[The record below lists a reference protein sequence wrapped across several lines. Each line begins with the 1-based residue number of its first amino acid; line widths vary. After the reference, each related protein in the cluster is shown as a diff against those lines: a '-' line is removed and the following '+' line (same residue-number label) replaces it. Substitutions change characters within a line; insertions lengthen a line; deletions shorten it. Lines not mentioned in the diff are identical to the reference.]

1 MKKFSKLLALSL
13 ATALT
18 LGMTVSA
25 AGSTSTTNSEITSEV
40 LADNAKKVDAD
51 ATGLDAGVTV
61 EVKAA
66 TVADYDAASNV
77 ADDVAPSD
85 VEVVEVVTVFNVE
98 LENAAGADASATV
111 SASNPLTVTLKNV
124 PGVVSG
130 KLYVVLH
137 QKKDGTWERV
147 SGVQPGPTLT
157 ATFTSLSPV
166 AVVEVDEKDTGND
179 DDDDDDDDDDTTAA
193 ASTSV
198 AATTGVA
205 ASPKT
210 GETMPVAVLF
220 AVASLGA
227 AVVCS
232 RKARYNK

>member
-25 AGSTSTTNSEITSEV
+25 AGSTSTTNSDITSDV
-40 LADNAKKVDAD
+40 LAEDAEKVDAD
-51 ATGLDAGVTV
+51 ASGLEEGVTV
-61 EVKAA
+61 EIEAA
-66 TVADYDAASNV
+66 SVADYDAASNV
-77 ADDVAPSD
+77 ADDIAPSD

-98 LENAAGADASATV
+98 LVDEATNADLSATV

-130 KLYVVLH
+130 KQYIVLH
-137 QKKDGTWERV
+137 QKKDGTWEAV

-166 AVVEVDEKDTGND
+166 AVVEVDEKDTG
-179 DDDDDDDDDDTTAA
+179 DDDDDDDDDDTTVT

-210 GETMPVAVLF
+210 GETVPVAVLF